1 MSKFIQEFMSHPYRF
16 LVLVV
21 VLVSLIFNIY
31 NGIYIDKLEQQVVYR
46 DSIIT
51 KLTFSDKLVK
61 DYFDINYDSTK
72 HQTYYTLKDNKK
84 TIVNDTTKSTITK
97 THAVYYKETVTYTNN
112 KKYNDLAKKYNSLI
126 SDYNLIVHK
135 YNTETIKSSENE
147 QKLFEKQYSLDMI
160 KKHYGIKYMT
170 TRNGDYLSIELKS
183 NKIDSALALFPYYKD
198 KLSYDSKDKC
208 WIIEMPK
215 VKKRRK

>member
-16 LVLVV
+16 LVLAF

-31 NGIYIDKLEQQVVYR
+31 DGIYIDKLEQQVEYR

-61 DYFDINYDSTK
+61 DYFDINYDSRK

-84 TIVNDTTKSTITK
+84 ITVNDTTRSTITK
-97 THAVYYKETVTYTNN
+97 THPIYYKETVTYTNN
-112 KKYNDLAKKYNSLI
+112 KKYNELAKKYNSLI
-126 SDYNLIVHK
+126 SDYNVLVHK
-135 YNTETIKSSENE
+135 YNTEAIKSSENE
-147 QKLFEKQYSLDMI
+147 QELFEKQYSLDMI

-170 TRNGDYLSIELKS
+170 TRNGYYLSIELKS
-183 NKIDSALALFPYYKD
+183 DKIDSALALFPYYKD
-198 KLSYDSKDKC
+198 KLSYDSKARC
-208 WIIEMPK
+208 WVIEMPK
-215 VKKRRK
+215 VKKKRK